1 LPPLNLYVLAIII
14 LLSDAARGVAGWHAN
29 LCEVGTKV
37 IALCGGRALSDYT
50 IQKESISSFAF
61 VGGIQMFKKVLTGG
75 LITFED
81 ESSEIIGQLKT
92 KIQDKGQMVEE

>member
-1 LPPLNLYVLAIII
+1 M
-14 LLSDAARGVAGWHAN
+14 
-29 LCEVGTKV
+29 
-37 IALCGGRALSDYT
+37 
-50 IQKESISSFAF
+50 
-61 VGGIQMFKKVLTGG
+61 GGIQMFKKVLTGG

>member
-1 LPPLNLYVLAIII
+1 MQHVESLAGMQISVKWAPRS
-14 LLSDAARGVAGWHAN
+14 LRSAV
-29 LCEVGTKV
+29 V
-37 IALCGGRALSDYT
+37 ALSRYYT

-75 LITFED
+75 LITFKD